1 MPKVEFGK
9 REGFADITPHTLTK
23 SVVPPLHMSSLFRF
37 FANTTMRFFVED
49 DGICLPKVPVAV
61 AASVRFRY
69 HLPQLLTRFGA
80 TVTDYRSNNLAC
92 PAADCR
98 PEPTLVRTLLDE

>member
-1 MPKVEFGK
+1 
-9 REGFADITPHTLTK
+9 
-23 SVVPPLHMSSLFRF
+23 MSSLSRF
-37 FANTTMRFFVED
+37 FANRTMRFFVKHQR
-49 DGICLPKVPVAV
+49 IRFPKVTVAV
-61 AASVRFRY
+61 AASVGFRY